1 MPLHDVPCA
10 THTRA
15 LQAGHTESL
24 LSLYSR
30 VAQSGRTADGEW
42 SDRSSEAC
50 ANPTERECSGIGAQQ
65 APQPASMTARPEP
78 ESGLRARGSTRRGAA
93 HTDRT
98 LRNRL
103 QAVSRLPTVEHAAEP
118 PSSGNCP
125 GPTGCPQL
133 EGPGTFC
140 APRPAVTSAV
150 HRPARMPSRTA
161 RTRHPTR
168 GAPGSG
174 AHPQIWCLS
183 SHASPIRGIPSRRRH
198 AQAPASHTAS
208 DPSDLRKH
216 TRAAEFARTAC
227 GPRSE
232 GTRCPLHLVVT
243 PL

>member
-65 APQPASMTARPEP
+65 ARQLASMTTRPEP
-78 ESGLRARGSTRRGAA
+78 GSGLRARGSTRRGAA

-103 QAVSRLPTVEHAAEP
+103 QAVSGQPTVEHAAES

-125 GPTGCPQL
+125 GATGVLSTGRPRHVL
-133 EGPGTFC
+133 C
-140 APRPAVTSAV
+140 ASSRCEPA
-150 HRPARMPSRTA
+150 
-161 RTRHPTR
+161 
-168 GAPGSG
+168 GAPAG
-174 AHPQIWCLS
+174 ADAVANRPH
-183 SHASPIRGIPSRRRH
+183 
-198 AQAPASHTAS
+198 PASHTWCTRKRRVPPDLVPQQSRESHTWYSVTAPTR
-208 DPSDLRKH
+208 PS
-216 TRAAEFARTAC
+216 AR
-227 GPRSE
+227 GPHRI
-232 GTRCPLHLVVT
+232 RPL
-243 PL
+243 